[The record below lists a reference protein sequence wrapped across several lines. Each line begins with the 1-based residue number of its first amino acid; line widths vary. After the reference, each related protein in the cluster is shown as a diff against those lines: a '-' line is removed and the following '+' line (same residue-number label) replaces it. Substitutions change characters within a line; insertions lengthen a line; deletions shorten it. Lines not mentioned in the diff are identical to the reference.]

1 MGVNGEALHLCEVYK
16 KPYFFTASHVRIHIF
31 TMGHARIHFRYCKSC
46 HYVTLVPRPH
56 GSQLATRWTSGSTSH
71 GIERYSRGW
80 RPLLESSSLGMR
92 ASHYMY
98 VWTLGWLCNKIIITI
113 VPNYTGKISLICS
126 RWYCHLC
133 WTLITTQMGNKF
145 VIFSGIALCYGDN
158 LVSQATP
165 FAAQRKGLVKLQP
178 SSCCHRRNLMWPIR
192 SALFV
197 DCIRCHEVA
206 ITSQRVQHFIIYLL
220 LIIVFLGDNSTVAAW
235 PDPSSALQRVYIYYV
250 ACKLHM

>member
-1 MGVNGEALHLCEVYK
+1 MRWSNEWESMG
-16 KPYFFTASHVRIHIF
+16 KPCICVKFIKSRIF
-31 TMGHARIHFRYCKSC
+31 YCKSC
-46 HYVTLVPRPH
+46 ENPYLYYGYCKNPFQVLQLMPLRYPRTKATW
-56 GSQLATRWTSGSTSH
+56 SQLATRWTSGSTSH

-98 VWTLGWLCNKIIITI
+98 VWTFGWLCNKIIITI

-133 WTLITTQMGNKF
+133 WTLITTRMGNKF

-197 DCIRCHEVA
+197 DCIRCHGVA

-235 PDPSSALQRVYIYYV
+235 PDPSSALQRVYIY
-250 ACKLHM
+250 CT